1 MGTFVEIT
9 LHAIS
14 PTQEDQAH
22 EAINAAFA
30 RIEHVQQ
37 LMSFQQADSELSQL
51 NQTAYLHPVQVNPLT
66 YAVLKRVQK
75 LFKESEGLFDCTIAD
90 TLVSWNML
98 PDHHQHSSN
107 SATQAQVKLLP
118 DFHVYYHAPL
128 LLDLSGIAKG
138 FAVDLAIHTLR
149 HHGVQNAIVNAGGDL
164 RVLGQQSEPIFIR
177 NPSNLQQL
185 LPMGELS
192 AGAFATSGIYYSEQ
206 QVEEQTVSA
215 LVNPL
220 NRQAITQPYS
230 YSVIAKTAWLADGLT
245 KVLAISGNIKHPC
258 LQRFGATGII
268 VK

>member
-1 MGTFVEIT
+1 MEIT
-9 LHAIS
+9 LHS
-14 PTQEDQAH
+14 VSLTQQDQAH
-22 EAINAAFA
+22 EVINAAFA
-30 RIEHVQQ
+30 RIEHVHQ

-51 NQTAYLHPVQVNPLT
+51 NQTAYLYPVQVNPLT
-66 YAVLKRVQK
+66 YAVLKRAQK

-90 TLVSWNML
+90 TLVSWSML
-98 PDHHQHSSN
+98 PDHHQHDSKHGAN
-107 SATQAQVKLLP
+107 SLTQALVELLP

-138 FAVDLAIHTLR
+138 FAVDLAIHTLK
-149 HHGVQNAIVNAGGDL
+149 HHGMQNAIVNAGGDL
-164 RVLGQQSEPIFIR
+164 RVLGQHPQPIFIR

-192 AGAFATSGIYYSEQ
+192 AGAFATSGIYYSEREF
-206 QVEEQTVSA
+206 EEQTVSA

-220 NRQAITQPYS
+220 NRQAIIQPYS
-230 YSVIAKTAWLADGLT
+230 YSVIAHTAWLADGLT
-245 KVLAISGNIKHPC
+245 KVLAISGNIQHPC